1 MISQTAIAR
10 AQQAL
15 TMRRRGHTLDEIGDR
30 FGVTRQR
37 ALKLVHLGECI
48 EWEHASGDPWYELSP
63 RIRNAL
69 INDECKPTPNGVR
82 KRYTFRDLKR
92 IPNIGI
98 KSIAEL
104 QAWLMRHGKKPIE
117 DPAP

>member
-1 MISQTAIAR
+1 MISRTTIAL

-15 TMRRRGHTLDEIGDR
+15 TMRRRGHTLDDIGDR
-30 FGVTRQR
+30 LGVTRQYAQR
-37 ALKLVHLGECI
+37 LSILGFER
-48 EWEHASGDPWYELSP
+48 ELASKDPWYELSP

-69 INDECKPTPNGVR
+69 IEDECKPTPNGVH
-82 KRYTFRDLKR
+82 KRYTFRELKR
-92 IPNIGI
+92 IPNIGT